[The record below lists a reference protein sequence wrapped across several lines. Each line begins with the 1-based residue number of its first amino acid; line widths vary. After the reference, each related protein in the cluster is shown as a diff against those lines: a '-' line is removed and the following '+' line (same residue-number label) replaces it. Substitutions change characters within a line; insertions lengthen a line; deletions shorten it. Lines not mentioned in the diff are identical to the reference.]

1 MNIFSKFFAL
11 GKHKLEEKA
20 EQVIESAADIA
31 TQGRIIIKSI
41 EKKEAEIV
49 ESLNEAQ
56 KLVCSSKNDIDEIN
70 AKIDV
75 KNESA
80 IAAVKQGDDNK
91 ATLLLNDVSSLEI
104 VRESHVYTVSSL
116 EPIIE
121 KQVAYVN
128 TLKAQKQNLLADIK
142 RMDVEEKAY
151 KARAKLVGGSASDCP
166 FDIQQIRD
174 RVKNARATVESQEIL
189 NERLNTDLDKDL
201 TPTTTSIDVS
211 VRLQQLK
218 EQHLAK

>member
-1 MNIFSKFFAL
+1 MGIFSKFFAL

-31 TQGRIIIKSI
+31 TQGKIIIKSI

-56 KLVCSSKNDIDEIN
+56 KLVCMSKNDIDELN

-80 IAAVKQGDDNK
+80 IAAVKIGDDNK
-91 ATLLLNDVSSLEI
+91 ATLLLNDIASLEI
-104 VRESHVYTVSSL
+104 VRDSHVYTVSTL
-116 EPIIE
+116 EPVIE
-121 KQVAYVN
+121 KQVAYAN

-151 KARAKLVGGSASDCP
+151 KARAKLLGGNVDDCP

-174 RVKNARATVESQEIL
+174 RVKNARAAVESQEIL
-189 NERLNTDLDKDL
+189 NERLNVDLDKDL
-201 TPTTTSIDVS
+201 TPTTANVDVS